1 MEAGASRSTKSYQ
14 TQNAIIMITG
24 SQTTGDKFRGQKGN
38 SPDPQLRSQNRFKW
52 RRMSSCVNNQDVGL
66 EAAMHLKSA

>member
-24 SQTTGDKFRGQKGN
+24 SQTTGDKFRGQKGK
-38 SPDPQLRSQNRFKW
+38 SPDLQLRSQNGFKGE
-52 RRMSSCVNNQDVGL
+52 RMCSCEDN
-66 EAAMHLKSA
+66 

>member
-24 SQTTGDKFRGQKGN
+24 SQTTGDKFRGQKGK
-38 SPDPQLRSQNRFKW
+38 SPDLQLRSQIEFKW
-52 RRMSSCVNNQDVGL
+52 KRMSGCENNQDVGL
-66 EAAMHLKSA
+66 EAAIHYKSA